1 MLKDAV
7 LALAGTMALV
17 AGATDWRWRRIPNWL
32 TLPGAVVGIGMNTA
46 AYGWFGL
53 KTSLAGL
60 GLGLLLLFP
69 FVLVRALGAGDWKL
83 VGALGALLGPH
94 PLMLVLAV
102 AVLIAGIMAL
112 GLVIYKRRLRQM
124 VRNMGRVLFAL
135 ATGHAGD
142 SSVSLDNPDSLKVPF
157 GVAVA
162 IAAILFVGSRL
173 ALHMSG

>member
-1 MLKDAV
+1 
-7 LALAGTMALV
+7 
-17 AGATDWRWRRIPNWL
+17 
-32 TLPGAVVGIGMNTA
+32 
-46 AYGWFGL
+46 
-53 KTSLAGL
+53 
-60 GLGLLLLFP
+60 
-69 FVLVRALGAGDWKL
+69 LGAGDWKL